1 MSLIDWQDKLS
12 ELSYEEKLT
21 LRNFLDEAMHPVDP
35 EFDRHW
41 VEIGKQR
48 RENVRSGKSKTFTL
62 EEVMRELKSGL

>member
-21 LRNFLDEAMHPVDP
+21 LRDFLDEAMRPVDP

-41 VEIGKQR
+41 VEIVKQR
-48 RENVRSGKSKTFTL
+48 RENARSGKSKTFTL

>member
-12 ELSYEEKLT
+12 EPSYEEKLT
-21 LRNFLDEAMHPVDP
+21 LRNFLDETMHPVDP
-35 EFDRHW
+35 EFDLHR
-41 VEIGKQR
+41 VEIVKQR

>member
-21 LRNFLDEAMHPVDP
+21 LRDFLDEAMRPVDP

-41 VEIGKQR
+41 VEIVKQR

>member
-12 ELSYEEKLT
+12 EPSYEEKLT

-41 VEIGKQR
+41 VEIVKQR